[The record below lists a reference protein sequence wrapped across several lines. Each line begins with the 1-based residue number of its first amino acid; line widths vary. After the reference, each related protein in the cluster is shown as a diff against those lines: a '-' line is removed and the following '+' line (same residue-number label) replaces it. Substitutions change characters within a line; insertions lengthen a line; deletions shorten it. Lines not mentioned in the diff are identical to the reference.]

1 MFVATVLAGPGGV
14 LPLAAA
20 GVAVLILLTWL
31 LSLKMRDASI
41 IDPVWGPAFVLVALI
56 AALDGSGAGSRR
68 WLLLAL
74 TAAWGIRLGVHLTR
88 RKLAELG
95 QEDRRYA
102 AMRKVHQGNFASWS
116 LTHVYLVQGVLVVI
130 ISLPIQAAAQR
141 HAALSWA
148 IVPGLV
154 FYTVGLG
161 FEAIGDEQLRRFKSD
176 RRNDGLVMDR
186 GLWRY
191 TRHPNYFGDAC
202 LWWGLWL
209 VALQAGGTWW
219 TAVGPAVMSLLLVKI
234 SGKKLLEGDIAE
246 RRPGYVDYVMR
257 TSGFIPLPPHPRR
270 GVEPLPPAGRAP
282 T

>member
-1 MFVATVLAGPGGV
+1 MAVATLFFAGPGGV
-14 LPLAAA
+14 LWIAAA
-20 GVAVLILLTWL
+20 AVAVLIFGTWL
-31 LSLKMRDASI
+31 LSVKMRDASI

-56 AALDGSGAGSRR
+56 AALDGSGANSRR
-68 WLLLAL
+68 WLLFAL

-95 QEDRRYA
+95 QEDRRYT
-102 AMRKVHQGNFASWS
+102 AMREAHPGNFASWS
-116 LTHVYLVQGVLVVI
+116 LTHVYLVQGALVVI
-130 ISLPIQAAAQR
+130 ISLPIQAAVQR
-141 HAALSWA
+141 HTPLSWA

-154 FYTVGLG
+154 LYAIGLG
-161 FEAIGDEQLRRFKSD
+161 FEAIGDEQLRRFKLNP
-176 RRNDGLVMDR
+176 RNRGLVMDR

-219 TAVGPAVMSLLLVKI
+219 TAVGPAVMSLLLVQV
-234 SGKKLLEGDIAE
+234 SGKKLLEGNIAE

-270 GVEPLPPAGRAP
+270 GVGS
-282 T
+282 